1 MARKVID
8 SFTVGGTKAGPSLPG
23 ARLQQ
28 MLGTRIAIDMSSRT
42 LYVPTMKGVVQARTG
57 ARTGARIVLYDDDSL
72 EVEYGQ

>member
-1 MARKVID
+1 MERKVID
-8 SFTVGGTKAGPSLPG
+8 SFLFGGTKAGPSLPG

-28 MLGTRIAIDMSSRT
+28 MLGKMIAIDMSSRT

-57 ARTGARIVLYDDDSL
+57 DRIVLYDDDSL

>member
-1 MARKVID
+1 MERRVVD

-28 MLGTRIAIDMSSRT
+28 MLGTKIVIDMSSRT

-57 ARTGARIVLYDDDSL
+57 DRIILYDDDTL
-72 EVEYGQ
+72 EVEHGQ

>member
-1 MARKVID
+1 MERRVVD

-28 MLGTRIAIDMSSRT
+28 MLGTRIVVDMSSRT

-57 ARTGARIVLYDDDSL
+57 ARIILYDDDTL
-72 EVEYGQ
+72 EVERYD